1 MAALAATGGKP
12 SYCAADAH
20 QRLRRGWRVQAM
32 PVPGRVRAVRLQ
44 RQFEEQGNA
53 EVSLRPRSPF
63 AGRRGVLCRT
73 QQALEPIRSGQ
84 LQDRAQ
90 SPLG

>member
-1 MAALAATGGKP
+1 MAALAATDGKP
-12 SYCAADAH
+12 IYCAADAH
-20 QRLRRGWRVQAM
+20 QRPRRGWLGLAM
-32 PVPGRVRAVRLQ
+32 PVPGRIRARLQ
-44 RQFEEQGNA
+44 RQCEHQGNA

-73 QQALEPIRSGQ
+73 QQALEPIRSGH